1 MPATLPNRADVPSE
15 HTWDVA
21 SVYPSVAAWEAAVA
35 ALETQLPLLRSFE
48 GQLLSAPARLLAWM
62 QQIEQTMGLA
72 GRIFT
77 YAAMRFDEDTAD
89 QSTAA
94 LRDQAIGAYTRVL
107 AASAFA
113 EPELLAAEPAVLD
126 AALAAEPAL
135 APYAHYLHNLRRR
148 AAHVRSG
155 EVELLLAQANDPLS
169 APSSAYSMLADG
181 DLSFASAADESGA
194 EHQVTRGTIDALLQS
209 PDRTL
214 RRNAWT
220 SYQDAFLAFKNSFG
234 AIYAGSVKGDVFQAR
249 ARGYPGTLE
258 ARLHEN
264 NIPRQVYA
272 AVIDA
277 CNRHLPIWH
286 RYWELRRRALGLEKL
301 EPCDIWAPLG
311 PPQPMPYARAV
322 ELICAGMAPLGD
334 EYVAVSRAGLTS
346 ERWVDIYPNKGKASG
361 AYSSGTPGTKPF
373 ILMNYDDTLSDASTL
388 AHELGHSMHSW
399 HTNRAQPLI
408 YTYYSLFVAE
418 VASNFNQ
425 ALLRGYLLSQ
435 EQPRAFELA
444 VLEEAMHNFHR
455 YLFLM
460 PILSQFEEQVHAAA
474 AAGEPVTA
482 ARMNSILFELF
493 ERGYGPAMQVDPAR
507 DGVVWAQFPH
517 LYSAFY
523 VYQYASGIAAANAL
537 AADVLAG
544 KPGVRDRYIQF
555 LSAGSSRYPLDALQL
570 AGIDMSTPEPM
581 DRAFAV
587 LDSYVTR
594 LEALVKE
601 HA

>member
-1 MPATLPNRADVPSE
+1 
-15 HTWDVA
+15 
-21 SVYPSVAAWEAAVA
+21 
-35 ALETQLPLLRSFE
+35 
-48 GQLLSAPARLLAWM
+48 
-62 QQIEQTMGLA
+62 
-72 GRIFT
+72 
-77 YAAMRFDEDTAD
+77 
-89 QSTAA
+89 
-94 LRDQAIGAYTRVL
+94 
-107 AASAFA
+107 
-113 EPELLAAEPAVLD
+113 
-126 AALAAEPAL
+126 
-135 APYAHYLHNLRRR
+135 
-148 AAHVRSG
+148 
-155 EVELLLAQANDPLS
+155 
-169 APSSAYSMLADG
+169 
-181 DLSFASAADESGA
+181 
-194 EHQVTRGTIDALLQS
+194 
-209 PDRTL
+209 
-214 RRNAWT
+214 
-220 SYQDAFLAFKNSFG
+220 
-234 AIYAGSVKGDVFQAR
+234 
-249 ARGYPGTLE
+249 
-258 ARLHEN
+258 
-264 NIPRQVYA
+264 
-272 AVIDA
+272 
-277 CNRHLPIWH
+277 
-286 RYWELRRRALGLEKL
+286 
-301 EPCDIWAPLG
+301 
-311 PPQPMPYARAV
+311 
-322 ELICAGMAPLGD
+322 
-334 EYVAVSRAGLTS
+334 
-346 ERWVDIYPNKGKASG
+346 
-361 AYSSGTPGTKPF
+361 
-373 ILMNYDDTLSDASTL
+373 MNYDDTLSDASTL